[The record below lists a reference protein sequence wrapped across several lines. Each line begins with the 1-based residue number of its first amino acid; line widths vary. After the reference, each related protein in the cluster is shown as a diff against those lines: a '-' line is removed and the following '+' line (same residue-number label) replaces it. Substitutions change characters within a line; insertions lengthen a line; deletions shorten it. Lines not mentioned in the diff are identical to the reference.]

1 MGINKIKKTIIAI
14 PARVDSSRLP
24 KKVLKDING
33 KPMLIRV
40 LEQCKKVKIP
50 AEIIL
55 CTDSEL
61 ISELAQR
68 IGINSYLTNKNCK
81 SGSERIASVITK
93 LIKDNWEL
101 SEENHYSIDI
111 EKLKQTLIINVQADQ
126 PFLDPNVL
134 RKMYEFF
141 INQTETP
148 EVATPIYKLHK
159 NDIHKT
165 SVVKTL
171 LNNYGKAIYFSR
183 SPIPHIR
190 DIDKNEWYK
199 HYNYWGHVG
208 IYGYR
213 ADILSNWFNYPFSN
227 LEKSE
232 KLEQLKL
239 IDAGVEISTFEVKGN
254 FLSVDTS
261 EDLIRARLWLKKN
274 KFS

>member
-50 AEIIL
+50 AEIII

-61 ISELAQR
+61 ISELAKG
-68 IGINSYLTNKNCK
+68 IGINSYLTNKTCK
-81 SGSERIASVITK
+81 SGSERIASIIAK
-93 LIKDNWEL
+93 LINDFWEKSEQNNSLTDN
-101 SEENHYSIDI
+101 
-111 EKLKQTLIINVQADQ
+111 EKLKQTLVINVQADQ

-134 RKMYEFF
+134 SKMYEFF
-141 INQTETP
+141 ISQNQIP
-148 EVATPIYKLHK
+148 EVVTPIYKLHE
-159 NDIHKT
+159 NDIHNT

-171 LNNYGKAIYFSR
+171 INNNGKAIYFSR
-183 SPIPHIR
+183 TAIPFIR
-190 DIDKNEWYK
+190 DIDKRDWYK

-213 ADILSNWFNYPFSN
+213 ADILSNWFNYPFSE

-239 IDAGVEISTFEVKGN
+239 IDSGVEINTFEVKGD
-254 FLSVDTS
+254 FLSVDTK
-261 EDLIRARLWLKKN
+261 EDLIRARLWSKK
-274 KFS
+274 